1 MRLLPK
7 RTPPPPKDLH
17 DRLGVPA
24 KERILAWGRGP
35 EGYVAATDAGLRI
48 EVPSSSSV
56 EILGWDVI
64 TKATWE
70 EPILAVTLEAGAG
83 RPARNL
89 RLRVDESGDLPAA
102 IRDRVT
108 ASVVVSEVV
117 AIGEGATARM
127 VARRATDDAEIRWSV
142 VFEAGADA
150 SDPLLQERAR
160 RALEDL
166 RASLGI

>member
-17 DRLGVPA
+17 ERLGVPA
-24 KERILAWGRGP
+24 KERVLAWGSGP
-35 EGYVAATDAGLRI
+35 EGYVAATDAALRV
-48 EVPSSSSV
+48 EVPSSNSV
-56 EILGWDVI
+56 ETLGWDVI

-70 EPILAVTLEAGAG
+70 EPVLIVTLEAGVG
-83 RPARNL
+83 RPGRTL

-150 SDPLLQERAR
+150 NDPALQERAR
-160 RALEDL
+160 RALAEL